1 MGVVNEMVQ
10 ARNQNLLGAGGWG
23 EANPKVGG
31 QSTPPPRN
39 LLRARQVIVRKY
51 VCNFTSEYNFFF
63 FFKEEG
69 EV

>member
-31 QSTPPPRN
+31 QSTPPPRR
-39 LLRARQVIVRKY
+39 LGVHTPESQTGD
-51 VCNFTSEYNFFF
+51 C
-63 FFKEEG
+63 
-69 EV
+69 